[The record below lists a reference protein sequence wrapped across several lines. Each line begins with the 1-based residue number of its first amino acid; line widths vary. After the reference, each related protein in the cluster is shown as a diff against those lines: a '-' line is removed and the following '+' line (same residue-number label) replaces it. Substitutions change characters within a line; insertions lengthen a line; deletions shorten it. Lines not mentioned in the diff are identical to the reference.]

1 MLENSSR
8 RLLVTGATGFLGAA
22 VVHLARSQGWQVRAF
37 SRGASEI
44 EGVESVSGDI
54 RDPEALRRAA
64 AGIDAIVHAAGLA
77 HVFGPR
83 AKDSAA
89 FQSVNE
95 VGTLNVID
103 AALFCHVPHV
113 VLVSSVSVYGSY
125 RGDHCYETTPCHP
138 EGPYASS
145 KYAAER
151 RAAERVSAS
160 ETRLTILRLATIYGA
175 GDRGNVARLIVALRR
190 GRFLWI
196 GSGSNRKSLIHK
208 ADAARACLMPLQL
221 QRRGT
226 EVFNVSAQVIPMRE
240 IVTSICRALDRP
252 VPRLT
257 IPIKI
262 VKAAGSVAASLG
274 NRVNLEQQIKKFTR
288 EDAYDGKLF
297 EETFGFKPQVSLAA
311 GLREEVMH
319 LRDQAGL

>member
-1 MLENSSR
+1 MLSTDTR
-8 RLLVTGATGFLGAA
+8 RLLVTGATGFLGGA

-37 SRGASEI
+37 SRRVSEL
-44 EGVESVSGDI
+44 ENVESISGDI
-54 RDPEALRRAA
+54 RDPEALRTAA
-64 AGIDAIVHAAGLA
+64 VGADAIVHAAGLA
-77 HVFGPR
+77 HVFGSR
-83 AKDSAA
+83 AKDGAA
-89 FQSVNE
+89 FHSVNE
-95 VGTLNVID
+95 TGTLNLIN
-103 AALFCHVPHV
+103 AALSCRVPHV

-125 RGDHCYETTPCHP
+125 LGDHCYETTPCHP
-138 EGPYASS
+138 EGFYATS

-160 ETRLTILRLATIYGA
+160 ETRLTILRFATIYGA

-226 EVFNVSAQVIPMRE
+226 EVFNVSAQVVPMRE
-240 IVTSICRALDRP
+240 IVMSICSALDRS
-252 VPRLT
+252 VPRLA
-257 IPIKI
+257 IPMKI
-262 VKAAGSVAASLG
+262 VSAAGFVAASLG
-274 NRVNLEQQIKKFTR
+274 NRVNLEQQIRKFTR
-288 EDAYDGKLF
+288 DDAYDGKLF

-319 LRDQAGL
+319 LRNKAAL